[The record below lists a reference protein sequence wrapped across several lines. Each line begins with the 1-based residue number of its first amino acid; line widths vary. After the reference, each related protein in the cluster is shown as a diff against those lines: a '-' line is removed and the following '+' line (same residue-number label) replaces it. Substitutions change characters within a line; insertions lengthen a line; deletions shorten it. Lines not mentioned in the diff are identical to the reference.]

1 MITTSE
7 SNQESKR
14 NMKEVRKVVSTDSLR
29 AHARDRVQRLSKFVS
44 RRTKL
49 ENSHQFFSAQ
59 RSETVPH

>member
-14 NMKEVRKVVSTDSLR
+14 NMKEVRKVVSAESLR

-44 RRTKL
+44 RGTNL
-49 ENSHQFFSAQ
+49 ENSCQLFSAQ